1 MTYFAAAAPWRSGG
15 PVAGRMSFPRE
26 FTVPLFRK
34 RFMALDPATV
44 STVLSLLPTIL
55 EQANKTIE
63 KIKKGKRKDEAGGSS
78 DVPGEIA
85 GGRDT
90 ATRIAELEHA
100 AVQQAE
106 TVKMLAEQHAIT
118 IEALRK
124 EAARLDRRLRLMTAV
139 AMAGFALGLAG
150 VVVAVNALLR

>member
-1 MTYFAAAAPWRSGG
+1 MPSSA
-15 PVAGRMSFPRE
+15 
-26 FTVPLFRK
+26 K

-63 KIKKGKRKDEAGGSS
+63 KLKKGKRKDGSES
-78 DVPGEIA
+78 TQPDAEPP
-85 GGRDT
+85 RDP
-90 ATRIAELEHA
+90 AARIAELEAA

-106 TVKMLAEQHAIT
+106 AVKLLAEQHAIT
-118 IEALRK
+118 IEALRR

-139 AMAGFALGLAG
+139 AMAGVAFGLGGLIIAI
-150 VVVAVNALLR
+150 NLLFR

>member
-1 MTYFAAAAPWRSGG
+1 
-15 PVAGRMSFPRE
+15 
-26 FTVPLFRK
+26 
-34 RFMALDPATV
+34 MALDPATV

-63 KIKKGKRKDEAGGSS
+63 KLKKGKRKDEGRDGTQAGGTENA
-78 DVPGEIA
+78 DA
-85 GGRDT
+85 RDT
-90 ATRIAELEHA
+90 ATRIAELEAA

-106 TVKMLAEQHAIT
+106 AVKLLAEQHAIT

-139 AMAGFALGLAG
+139 AMTGVALGLG
-150 VVVAVNALLR
+150 ALVIALNLLFR

>member
-1 MTYFAAAAPWRSGG
+1 
-15 PVAGRMSFPRE
+15 
-26 FTVPLFRK
+26 
-34 RFMALDPATV
+34 MALDPATV

-63 KIKKGKRKDEAGGSS
+63 KIKKGKRKDEAGGVSAT
-78 DVPGEIA
+78 GEIA

-90 ATRIAELEHA
+90 ATRIAELEQA

-150 VVVAVNALLR
+150 LVVAVNALLR